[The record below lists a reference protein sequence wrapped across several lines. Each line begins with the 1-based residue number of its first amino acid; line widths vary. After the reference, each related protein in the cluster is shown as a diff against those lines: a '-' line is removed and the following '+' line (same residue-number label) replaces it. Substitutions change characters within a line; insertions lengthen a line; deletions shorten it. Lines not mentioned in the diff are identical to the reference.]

1 MVDNSTLG
9 SKIESRKLTEAS
21 AKHWPLVNS
30 LRFSAFFSI
39 SVPIENKWWE
49 EVTECSPDSTT
60 THLKSGVQI
69 TEGQFKDENIEGKL
83 ILMVHPTRIDWQ
95 LFPLNNITIGEM
107 EDSLNSFLALIR
119 RWITISPPVQRIA
132 FGALLNT
139 PLKSK
144 KEICEWIAFYLPKID
159 LDEESSE
166 FAFQINR
173 PRISTRISDLYINR
187 LSKWRVDTSF
197 VVDLLNSTQFLEPQH
212 PEPQLSAKLELD
224 ISTVPSGSIKFSS
237 EEYSKV
243 FEELVELGK
252 EIVIKGDI
260 K

>member
-9 SKIESRKLTEAS
+9 SKIESSELTKES
-21 AKHWPLVNS
+21 TRHWHLVNS

-49 EVTECSPDSTT
+49 DVAEYSPDSTT

-69 TEGQFKDENIEGKL
+69 TEGQFKDEKIEGKL

-95 LFPLNNITIGEM
+95 LFPLNALAIGAM
-107 EDSLNSFLALIR
+107 EDLLNSFLTLMG
-119 RWITISPPVQRIA
+119 RWIKISPPVQRIA

-144 KEICEWIAFYLPKID
+144 KEICEWVRFYLPKID

-173 PRISTRISDLYINR
+173 PRISAKIPSLYINR
-187 LSKWRVDTSF
+187 LSKWSIDTSF
-197 VVDLLNSTQFLEPQH
+197 VIDLSKSTQFLEPQH

-224 ISTVPSGSIKFSS
+224 ISTVPSVSIKFSS
-237 EEYSKV
+237 EEYFKI

-252 EIVIKGDI
+252 EITIKGDI